1 MNNFVD
7 LCKIIDKL
15 IMLEILKYIIPSL
28 VVFLTV
34 FYILHSYFEDLEK
47 KRQYET
53 SLKNRKLITPLRLQ
67 AYERVILF
75 LERISPESLIMRISE
90 AGMTGKQLQS
100 GMLSTIRAEFEHN
113 LSQQLYLS
121 NEAWEMVKSAR
132 ANTMKIINLAAD
144 KVPANAPYMQLS
156 TVILEMIMEAEKTP
170 SSIAI
175 DFLKKE
181 VQKLF

>member
-1 MNNFVD
+1 
-7 LCKIIDKL
+7 
-15 IMLEILKYIIPSL
+15 MLEILKYTVPSL

-34 FYILHSYFEDLEK
+34 FYVLHSYFEDQEK
-47 KRQYET
+47 KRQFKT
-53 SLKNRKLITPLRLQ
+53 ALKNRKLITPLRLQ

-75 LERISPESLIMRISE
+75 LERISPESLIMRISQT
-90 AGMTGKQLQS
+90 GMTSKQLQS
-100 GMLSTIRAEFEHN
+100 EILTSVRAEFEHN

-132 ANTMKIINLAAD
+132 SNTIKLVNMASD
-144 KVPANAPYMQLS
+144 KVSGDSPYIQLS
-156 TVILEMIMEAEKTP
+156 TTMLEMVMEMEKTP
-170 SSIAI
+170 SSAAI